1 MLFCRRKQTKNT
13 KQKKMKKTITKQA
26 ETLKNRIDAASK
38 QSKETIKK
46 LIESNSKQYDSAL
59 EASTKAYTPI
69 TYNL

>member
-1 MLFCRRKQTKNT
+1 
-13 KQKKMKKTITKQA
+13 MKKTITKQA